1 MKKFFRR
8 LFHNATNDLL
18 TSVAGCIAGSDDL
31 MQGIVTNN
39 SAQIIKGS
47 AIIFL
52 GLITKS
58 NESIEIVP
66 KKKSRFE

>member
-39 SAQIIKGS
+39 TAQIIKGS

-58 NESIEIVP
+58 NEIEIVP
-66 KKKSRFE
+66 KKKSHYE

>member
-1 MKKFFRR
+1 MKKFFNR
-8 LFHNATNDLL
+8 LFHNATKDIF
-18 TSVAGCIAGSDDL
+18 TSVAGCIAGSNDL
-31 MQGIVTNN
+31 IEGIATKNP
-39 SAQIIKGS
+39 AQIIKGS

-66 KKKSRFE
+66 KKKTRY